1 MAPGQLHAE
10 VFPSM
15 SPRVEALG
23 KTWGGGC
30 QLAWEHLGILHLDK
44 VAEERQDWASLLRH
58 LPWLNG

>member
-1 MAPGQLHAE
+1 MLRFSKYIPQCRGPGE
-10 VFPSM
+10 D
-15 SPRVEALG
+15 LG
-23 KTWGGGC
+23 WGGGGGVC

>member
-1 MAPGQLHAE
+1 
-10 VFPSM
+10 M
-15 SPRVEALG
+15 SPSVEALG
-23 KTWGGGC
+23 KTWGGGEGGCC